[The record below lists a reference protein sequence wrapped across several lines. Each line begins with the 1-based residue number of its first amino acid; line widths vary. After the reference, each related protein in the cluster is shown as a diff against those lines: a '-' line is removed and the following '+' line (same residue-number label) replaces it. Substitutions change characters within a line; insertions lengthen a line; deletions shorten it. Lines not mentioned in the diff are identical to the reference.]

1 MKTALAVVAA
11 FLSVVLFARDAAA
24 QADSRAS
31 NSSSR
36 TSASSPS
43 MFGNSSSRSGGS
55 AGGRGAGGQPG
66 AGAAMGQNGQ
76 MQLGSG
82 GTTTGSER
90 YMRGNRQ
97 AGNFVGSDAT
107 EVSQFFSALTG
118 GRAGAGGGG
127 DSGLRANN
135 NRGNDFNNQGQD
147 QSRSTTIPHRLVVSF
162 RYAAPRIQLPVANA
176 SGAITLKGLNR
187 LQSRGPLSVE
197 LRERTAIL
205 RGVVATDHDRALAE
219 TLTLLEPGISQVQN
233 ELTVAESLPT
243 VEPATAPQ

>member
-1 MKTALAVVAA
+1 MKTVLALVSA
-11 FLSVVLFARDAAA
+11 FLSVVLVTRNAAA

-31 NSSSR
+31 NSGSR

-43 MFGNSSSRSGGS
+43 MFSGSASRSGGA
-55 AGGRGAGGQPG
+55 AGGRGQSG
-66 AGAAMGQNGQ
+66 AGAAMGQNGEF
-76 MQLGSG
+76 QLGSG

-97 AGNFVGSDAT
+97 SGNFVGSDAT

-118 GRAGAGGGG
+118 GRAGAGSGG

-147 QSRSTTIPHRLVVSF
+147 QSGSTTIPHRLVVSF
-162 RYAAPRIQLPVANA
+162 RYAAPRIQLPVVNA
-176 SGAITLKGLNR
+176 SGGITLKGLNR
-187 LQSRGPLSVE
+187 LQSRGPLNVE